1 MRSVSKLPSEPALV
15 SPPRRSSEPCSPL
28 LCILGVLIC
37 VVMLPADGCAQD
49 AAVSEY
55 QVKAAYLYNFAKFVE
70 WPAESFSGA
79 SAPFE
84 ICIFGRDP
92 FGEVLQDITRGK
104 LVNGRRFEIRGR
116 VTAPAQALSCHI
128 LFVST
133 SATRQFHAILQGL
146 QGRSVLIVGESEGF
160 VERGGMINFVLEG
173 GRVLFEVNQ
182 KAAQQAGLKISAK
195 LLSVAKRVM
204 V

>member
-1 MRSVSKLPSEPALV
+1 MRSVSQLPSEQTPA
-15 SPPRRSSEPCSPL
+15 SPQRRGSPSAL
-28 LCILGVLIC
+28 LLYSLGALIC
-37 VVMLPADGCAQD
+37 VVMLPTDGGAQD
-49 AAVSEY
+49 STVREY

-70 WPAESFSGA
+70 WPTESFSSA
-79 SAPFE
+79 AAPFE

-92 FGEVLQDITRGK
+92 FGEMLQNLTRGK
-104 LVNGRRFEIRGR
+104 QVNGRSFKIRSG
-116 VTAPAQALSCHI
+116 VAASSCHI

-133 SATRQFHAILQGL
+133 SATRQFQTMLQGL

-160 VERGGMINFVLEG
+160 AERGGMINFVLEG

-182 KAAQQAGLKISAK
+182 KAAQQAGLKISAR
-195 LLSVAKRVM
+195 LLSVAKQVM

>member
-15 SPPRRSSEPCSPL
+15 SPPRKSSEPCSPL

-79 SAPFE
+79 SAPLKYVSSGE
-84 ICIFGRDP
+84 I
-92 FGEVLQDITRGK
+92 
-104 LVNGRRFEIRGR
+104 
-116 VTAPAQALSCHI
+116 H
-128 LFVST
+128 
-133 SATRQFHAILQGL
+133 
-146 QGRSVLIVGESEGF
+146 
-160 VERGGMINFVLEG
+160 
-173 GRVLFEVNQ
+173 
-182 KAAQQAGLKISAK
+182 SAK
-195 LLSVAKRVM
+195 CCRTSPAASW
-204 V
+204 